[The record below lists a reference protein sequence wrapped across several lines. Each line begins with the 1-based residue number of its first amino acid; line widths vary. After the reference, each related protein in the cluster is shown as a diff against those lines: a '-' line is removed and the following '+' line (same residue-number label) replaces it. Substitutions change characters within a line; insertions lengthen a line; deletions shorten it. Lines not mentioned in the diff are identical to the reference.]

1 MFALGKLVN
10 VSKLLCKI
18 QSGYQKY
25 YWWWTN
31 LIAWTTKRTHE
42 SSSDFQGATGIV
54 LQVFSKVF
62 LFKYDKIFFII
73 INILKL
79 LKNTKNKYSSIIDM
93 IEEE

>member
-1 MFALGKLVN
+1 
-10 VSKLLCKI
+10 
-18 QSGYQKY
+18 
-25 YWWWTN
+25 
-31 LIAWTTKRTHE
+31 
-42 SSSDFQGATGIV
+42 V